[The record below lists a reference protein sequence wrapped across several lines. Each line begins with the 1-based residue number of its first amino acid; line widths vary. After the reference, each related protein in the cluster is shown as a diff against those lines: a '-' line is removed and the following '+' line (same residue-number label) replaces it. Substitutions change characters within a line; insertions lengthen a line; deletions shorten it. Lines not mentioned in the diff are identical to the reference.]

1 MRKLALLLLISFA
14 AFAQQPDA
22 PATTKELRQLAED
35 NDRNFEIAVK
45 QTNDVLW
52 YFKCGDVAQIDK
64 VLYTSKPGRSK
75 NPTAQGA
82 GNPMI
87 LPAYVFTP
95 KNVRGK
101 APLIVFVHGGVHG
114 DFETSYAHII
124 RELMEQGYVVIAPEY
139 RGSTGYGDEIYE
151 QIDYGGAEV
160 DDVKA
165 ARDWAVEN
173 LASID
178 PKRIGIIGWSH
189 GGYQTLMNIFNW
201 PDAYQVAYA
210 GVPVSDLVERMGYK
224 SQGYRNIFAEFIGKQ
239 AVDDP
244 AEYKRRSPAFL
255 AAKLATPLLVH
266 TNTNDED
273 VNVME
278 VEHLIDALKANGKKF
293 EYKIYQNA
301 PGGHH
306 FNRIDTKLAKESRK
320 EIYAFLGQYFHP

>member
-1 MRKLALLLLISFA
+1 MRKLALLLLIAFA
-14 AFAQQPDA
+14 ATAQQPDP
-22 PATTKELRQLAED
+22 PATAKELRQLSED
-35 NDRNFEIAVK
+35 NERNFEIAVK

-52 YFKCGDVAQIDK
+52 YFKTGDVAQIDK

-82 GNPMI
+82 GNPMV

-95 KNVRGK
+95 KNLHGK

-139 RGSTGYGDEIYE
+139 RGSTGYGEEIYE
-151 QIDYGGAEV
+151 QIDYGGAVV

-178 PKRIGIIGWSH
+178 PQRIGIIGWSH

-201 PDAYQVAYA
+201 PDAYQAAYA
-210 GVPVSDLVERMGYK
+210 GVPVSDLIERMGYK

-255 AAKLATPLLVH
+255 ASKLATPLLVH

-278 VEHLIDALKANGKKF
+278 VEHLIDALKAAGKKF
-293 EYKIYQNA
+293 ESKIYQNA

-306 FNRIDTKLAKESRK
+306 FNRIDTRLARESRK
-320 EIYAFLGQYFHP
+320 EIYDFLAKYLK